1 MKTFLTL
8 EITEK
13 NMKRRSLIVNKKG
26 LLFSFLSSWQILSTT
41 TFFLVTI
48 LFKEQDQKGLGQSQ
62 IISILV
68 IHYCYQC
75 LSTLKVRRHQKLVIT
90 NWRPT
95 KQTLYFF
102 TTKKNSLAHRGAPV
116 GKHCSKPVFLNR
128 RVVGILFWV
137 TKTCFVV
144 IFQNYIGHKIE
155 FYSVLKLAN
164 FQGLRTTAIKG
175 SNATS
180 KKFELIRCCLQNRI
194 ILQYCPP
201 EDDLIN

>member
-13 NMKRRSLIVNKKG
+13 NMKRRSLIVNKKRSSVFVFVE
-26 LLFSFLSSWQILSTT
+26 LANFFNNNFFSGDNPIKRIGSERTW
-41 TFFLVTI
+41 LVTNWC
-48 LFKEQDQKGLGQSQ
+48 

-116 GKHCSKPVFLNR
+116 GKHCSKPVFHNR

-144 IFQNYIGHKIE
+144 IF
-155 FYSVLKLAN
+155 
-164 FQGLRTTAIKG
+164 
-175 SNATS
+175 
-180 KKFELIRCCLQNRI
+180 
-194 ILQYCPP
+194 
-201 EDDLIN
+201 